1 MFFKKVHVN
10 VSNSNI
16 NKMQNLKSE
25 SKCLK
30 NWTNKNNKN
39 KTREFPTVQWLGLH
53 TFTAKSAVSSTAKKK
68 KEPPKNQTKNKTK
81 ILLRNEKRKDK
92 GCFPEIYSRH

>member
-39 KTREFPTVQWLGLH
+39 KTREFPTVQWLGLL

-68 KEPPKNQTKNKTK
+68 RNHQKTK
-81 ILLRNEKRKDK
+81 QKTKPK
-92 GCFPEIYSRH
+92 SS

>member
-1 MFFKKVHVN
+1 MFLKKVHVN

-68 KEPPKNQTKNKTK
+68 GTTKKPNKKQNQNPLKK
-81 ILLRNEKRKDK
+81 REEK
-92 GCFPEIYSRH
+92 G